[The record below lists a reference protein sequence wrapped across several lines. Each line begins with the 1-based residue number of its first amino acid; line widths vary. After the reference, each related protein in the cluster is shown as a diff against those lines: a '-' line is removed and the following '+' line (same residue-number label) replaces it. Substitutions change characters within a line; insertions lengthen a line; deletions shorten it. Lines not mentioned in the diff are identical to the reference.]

1 MKLVEEKGSLN
12 RTISMSEIVVA
23 VLAGGLGT
31 RLRQVVSDRPKV
43 LAEIHGRPF
52 LAYLLDQLAAAGF
65 RRVVLCTGYLGERI
79 YDTFGASYKSL
90 HLFYSREREPLGTA
104 GGLRLASSRLRS
116 DPVLVMNGDSYCAAD
131 LRSFFQ
137 WHCRREAQASLLLI
151 RVAQPE
157 RYGSVNVDNDGAV
170 VEFREKSQRGA
181 NGWINAGVYLLSQAV
196 LTSIPEQRKV
206 SLEYDVFRQWI
217 GRGLCGY
224 QTDGAFLDIG
234 TPEDFLRADQ
244 FFSSIKRKFVVLD
257 RDGTII
263 EECSYLSDPE
273 QIKLIPGATQALRE
287 LREMGFGLVVI
298 TNQSGVGRGFFDE
311 GRLREIHERMRQMLE
326 AEGVWL
332 DGLYFCPHKPDDG
345 CLCRKPGV
353 SLMEK
358 ASTELSFDPQA
369 SIVIGDKGSD
379 IEMGR
384 CVRATTFLVRTGYGA
399 QVATN
404 SSVGADYIVDD
415 LRAAVQTI
423 RRLSPIE
430 RSEVYGD

>member
-1 MKLVEEKGSLN
+1 MPPIAETRSFDTSIK
-12 RTISMSEIVVA
+12 MSDLAVA

-31 RLRQVVSDRPKV
+31 RLRPVVADRPKG
-43 LAEIHGRPF
+43 LAEIRGRPF
-52 LAYLLDQLAAAGF
+52 LAYLLDQLAAAGL
-65 RRVVLCTGYLGERI
+65 RHAVLCTGYLGEKI
-79 YDTFGASYKSL
+79 YDTFGESYRCLRLS
-90 HLFYSREREPLGTA
+90 YSREQEPLGTA
-104 GGLRLASSRLRS
+104 GALRLALPYLQS

-131 LRSFFQ
+131 LKSFFQ
-137 WHCRREAQASLLLI
+137 WHCDRGAMASLLLT
-151 RVAQPE
+151 RVRQSE
-157 RYGSVNVDNDGAV
+157 RYGSVKLDSDGAV
-170 VEFREKSQRGA
+170 LEFREKKQGVVSDL
-181 NGWINAGVYLLSQAV
+181 INVGVYLLSQAV
-196 LTSIPEQRKV
+196 LASLPQQRKV

-217 GRGLCGY
+217 GHGLCGC
-224 QTDGAFLDIG
+224 QTDGPFLDIG
-234 TPEDFLRADQ
+234 TPEDFLRADP

-345 CLCRKPGV
+345 CSCRKPGV

-358 ASTELSFDPQA
+358 ASTELTFDPQA

-384 CVRATTFLVRTGYGA
+384 RVRATTFLVRTGYGA

-404 SSVGADYIVDD
+404 SSVGADYIVND
-415 LRAAVQTI
+415 LRAAVRTI

-430 RSEVYGD
+430 RSEVHGD

>member
-1 MKLVEEKGSLN
+1 MELIVEKGSLN
-12 RTISMSEIVVA
+12 RAISMSEIEVA

-65 RRVVLCTGYLGERI
+65 RRVVLCTGYLWEKI
-79 YDTFGASYKSL
+79 YGTFGASYKSL
-90 HLFYSREREPLGTA
+90 HLFYSHEREPLGTA
-104 GGLRLASSRLRS
+104 GGLRLALSRLQS

-131 LRSFFQ
+131 LRPFFQ
-137 WHCRREAQASLLLI
+137 WHCRRAARASLLLI
-151 RVAQPE
+151 RMAQPG
-157 RYGSVNVDNDGAV
+157 RYGSVNVDNDGV
-170 VEFREKSQRGA
+170 VLEFREKSQKGA

-196 LTSIPEQRKV
+196 LASIPQQRKV
-206 SLEYDVFRQWI
+206 SLEYDVFPQWI
-217 GRGLCGY
+217 GHGLCGY

-244 FFSSIKRKFVVLD
+244 FFSYIKRKFVVLD

-311 GRLREIHERMRQMLE
+311 ARLREIHERMRQMLE
-326 AEGVWL
+326 AEGAWL

-345 CLCRKPGV
+345 CSCRKPGV

-358 ASTELSFDPQA
+358 ASMELGFDPQA
-369 SIVIGDKGSD
+369 SIVIGDKACD

-384 CVRATTFLVRTGYGA
+384 KVGALTFLVRTGYGA
-399 QVATN
+399 QFENTVA
-404 SSVGADYIVDD
+404 ADFVVED
-415 LRAAVQTI
+415 LLAASHSIGCLVVT
-423 RRLSPIE
+423 E
-430 RSEVYGD
+430 RTDVHGH

>member
-234 TPEDFLRADQ
+234 TPEDFLRSDQ

-311 GRLREIHERMRQMLE
+311 ARLREIHERMRQMLE

-384 CVRATTFLVRTGYGA
+384 CVRATTLLVRTGYGA

-404 SSVGADYIVDD
+404 SSIEPDYIVDD